1 MRPLVAS
8 ISLLPPT
15 NNSPGPPPSSRNT
28 RPPGSSARTAPASKA
43 STASANSSVSLAKR
57 VSWEPSAPST
67 TSTAEFR
74 PAPSPVN
81 FRTKCEVK
89 FMSLAVQLYI
99 QKRPALRWLVPFLL
113 SLGLAV
119 FTSAQ
124 SPASA
129 SSAMQPSRA
138 NPVLLET
145 LSWDEAERILTPDSV
160 VVIALGA
167 ESKEHGRHL
176 QLNNDFLMAEYL
188 KKRVLDAAPQ
198 NTVVAP
204 TINYSFYPAFL
215 EYPGST
221 SLSMDTARA
230 MITDI
235 VHSLTH
241 YGPRRFY
248 ILNTGIST
256 LRPLAQAAADLAK
269 DGIVLHYTDL
279 TKDDQVEKKVRQS
292 GGTHAD
298 EIETSMMLY
307 IAPETVRMIKAVR
320 DLNPNQPGG
329 LTRDPQGKG
338 TYSPTGAW
346 GDPTLAT
353 REKGQA
359 VVESLVSS
367 ILRDIEELRKT
378 TPSP

>member
-1 MRPLVAS
+1 
-8 ISLLPPT
+8 
-15 NNSPGPPPSSRNT
+15 
-28 RPPGSSARTAPASKA
+28 
-43 STASANSSVSLAKR
+43 
-57 VSWEPSAPST
+57 
-67 TSTAEFR
+67 
-74 PAPSPVN
+74 
-81 FRTKCEVK
+81 
-89 FMSLAVQLYI
+89 MSLTTKLNI
-99 QKRPALRWLVPFLL
+99 LKRPAVQWLVSLIFSL
-113 SLGLAV
+113 SVAV
-119 FTSAQ
+119 ITSAQ
-124 SPASA
+124 MPAPAA
-129 SSAMQPSRA
+129 STPQSTRA
-138 NPVLLET
+138 NSAVLLET
-145 LSWDEAERILTPDSV
+145 LSWDEAEHVLLPDTV

-188 KKRVLDAAPQ
+188 KKRVLDAATQ
-198 NTVVAP
+198 NTVIAP

-221 SLSMDTARA
+221 SLSMDTART

-235 VHSLTH
+235 VHSLAH
-241 YGPRRFY
+241 YGPHRFY

-256 LRPLAQAAADLAK
+256 LRPLAQASTDLAK
-269 DGIVLHYTDL
+269 DGIVLRYTDL
-279 TKDDQVEKKVRQS
+279 TRDDPVEKKVRQS

-307 IAPETVRMIKAVR
+307 IAPESVRMKKAAR
-320 DLNPNQPGG
+320 DLNANQPGG

-359 VVESLVSS
+359 VVESLMAT
-367 ILRDIEELRKT
+367 ILSDIDELRQT
-378 TPSP
+378 SLSPQK

>member
-1 MRPLVAS
+1 MSGMKVL
-8 ISLLPPT
+8 ILP
-15 NNSPGPPPSSRNT
+15 RN
-28 RPPGSSARTAPASKA
+28 
-43 STASANSSVSLAKR
+43 
-57 VSWEPSAPST
+57 
-67 TSTAEFR
+67 
-74 PAPSPVN
+74 
-81 FRTKCEVK
+81 
-89 FMSLAVQLYI
+89 
-99 QKRPALRWLVPFLL
+99 PALRWLTAISFW
-113 SLGLAV
+113 LGVAV
-119 FTSAQ
+119 FTAAQ
-124 SPASA
+124 SPLPAVP
-129 SSAMQPSRA
+129 SSQPAHA
-138 NPVLLET
+138 NAAVLLET
-145 LSWDEAERILTPDSV
+145 LSWDEAEHILTPETV

-176 QLNNDFLMAEYL
+176 QLNNDFVMAEYL

-221 SLSMDTARA
+221 SLTMDTARA
-230 MITDI
+230 MIVDI
-235 VHSLTH
+235 VHSLAH

-256 LRPLAQAAADLAK
+256 LRPLSQAATELAK
-269 DGIVLHYTDL
+269 DGIVLRYTDL
-279 TKDDQVEKKVRQS
+279 TKDDPVEKKVRQS

-307 IAPETVRMIKAVR
+307 IAPETVRMKKAAK
-320 DLNPNQPGG
+320 DLNPDRPGG
-329 LTRDPQGKG
+329 LTRDPHGKG

-359 VVESLVSS
+359 LTESLVST
-367 ILRDIEELRKT
+367 ILKDIDDLRQT
-378 TPSP
+378 SPATAK

>member
-1 MRPLVAS
+1 MSMVKSMRIPKRPVLRLLVSIFLALGVSAIAS
-8 ISLLPPT
+8 GQST
-15 NNSPGPPPSSRNT
+15 AVSPSQP
-28 RPPGSSARTAPASKA
+28 APANA
-43 STASANSSVSLAKR
+43 A
-57 VSWEPSAPST
+57 
-67 TSTAEFR
+67 
-74 PAPSPVN
+74 
-81 FRTKCEVK
+81 
-89 FMSLAVQLYI
+89 
-99 QKRPALRWLVPFLL
+99 
-113 SLGLAV
+113 
-119 FTSAQ
+119 
-124 SPASA
+124 
-129 SSAMQPSRA
+129 
-138 NPVLLET
+138 VLLET
-145 LSWDEAERILTPDSV
+145 LSWDEAEKILTPSTV

-198 NTVVAP
+198 NVVVAP

-221 SLSMDTARA
+221 SLSVDTARA

-235 VHSLTH
+235 VHSLAH
-241 YGPRRFY
+241 YGPHRFY

-256 LRPLAQAAADLAK
+256 LRPLEQVASDLAK

-279 TKDDQVEKKVRQS
+279 TRDDPVEKKVRQS

-307 IAPETVRMIKAVR
+307 IAPESVRMKKAAR
-320 DLNPNQPGG
+320 DLNPHQPGG

-338 TYSPTGAW
+338 TYSPSGAW

-359 VVESLVSS
+359 VVESLVAT
-367 ILRDIEELRKT
+367 ILKDIEDLRAAAIPATK
-378 TPSP
+378 

>member
-1 MRPLVAS
+1 MTFVLASRPLEKLALRSVAWCL
-8 ISLLPPT
+8 SLLAIAT
-15 NNSPGPPPSSRNT
+15 
-28 RPPGSSARTAPASKA
+28 
-43 STASANSSVSLAKR
+43 
-57 VSWEPSAPST
+57 
-67 TSTAEFR
+67 
-74 PAPSPVN
+74 
-81 FRTKCEVK
+81 
-89 FMSLAVQLYI
+89 
-99 QKRPALRWLVPFLL
+99 L
-113 SLGLAV
+113 S
-119 FTSAQ
+119 SAQ
-124 SPASA
+124 SPAVT
-129 SSAMQPSRA
+129 PPPVEHT
-138 NPVLLET
+138 NPAVLLET
-145 LSWDEAERILTPDSV
+145 LSWDEAERVLTSDTV

-204 TINYSFYPAFL
+204 TINYSYYPAFL

-235 VHSLTH
+235 IHSLAH

-256 LRPLAQAAADLAK
+256 LKPLAQATADLSK

-279 TKDDQVEKKVRQS
+279 TKDDPVEKKVRQS

-307 IAPETVRMIKAVR
+307 IAPESVRMKKAAR
-320 DLNPNQPGG
+320 DLSPNQPGG

-359 VVESLVSS
+359 VVESLVAT
-367 ILRDIEELRKT
+367 ILKDIEDLRQIALP
-378 TPSP
+378 PSK

>member
-1 MRPLVAS
+1 M
-8 ISLLPPT
+8 ISVPA
-15 NNSPGPPPSSRNT
+15 
-28 RPPGSSARTAPASKA
+28 ARHIKKS
-43 STASANSSVSLAKR
+43 
-57 VSWEPSAPST
+57 
-67 TSTAEFR
+67 
-74 PAPSPVN
+74 
-81 FRTKCEVK
+81 
-89 FMSLAVQLYI
+89 
-99 QKRPALRWLVPFLL
+99 ALRSTVCFLFSLFVTTL
-113 SLGLAV
+113 S
-119 FTSAQ
+119 SAQ
-124 SPASA
+124 STPAPPT
-129 SSAMQPSRA
+129 PSEHR
-138 NPVLLET
+138 NPAVLLET
-145 LSWDEAERILTPDSV
+145 LSWDEAEKILTADTV
-160 VVIALGA
+160 VMIALGA

-198 NTVVAP
+198 NVVVAP

-235 VHSLTH
+235 VHSLAH
-241 YGPRRFY
+241 YGPRHFY

-256 LRPLAQAAADLAK
+256 LRPLAQAATDLSK
-269 DGIVLHYTDL
+269 DGIVLRYTDL
-279 TKDDQVEKKVRQS
+279 TKDDPVEKKVRQS

-307 IAPETVRMIKAVR
+307 IAPETVRMKKAAK

-359 VVESLVSS
+359 VTESLVAT
-367 ILRDIEELRKT
+367 ILKDIDDLRQIAPP
-378 TPSP
+378 PSK

>member
-1 MRPLVAS
+1 MSSVPAAKRFEELSLRTTICVLF
-8 ISLLPPT
+8 SLL
-15 NNSPGPPPSSRNT
+15 
-28 RPPGSSARTAPASKA
+28 
-43 STASANSSVSLAKR
+43 V
-57 VSWEPSAPST
+57 T
-67 TSTAEFR
+67 T
-74 PAPSPVN
+74 
-81 FRTKCEVK
+81 
-89 FMSLAVQLYI
+89 
-99 QKRPALRWLVPFLL
+99 L
-113 SLGLAV
+113 S
-119 FTSAQ
+119 SAQ
-124 SPASA
+124 STPATPPA
-129 SSAMQPSRA
+129 EHG
-138 NPVLLET
+138 NPAILLEA
-145 LSWDEAERILTPDSV
+145 LSWDEAEHILTPETV

-198 NTVVAP
+198 SVVVAP

-256 LRPLAQAAADLAK
+256 LRPLAQAATDLSK
-269 DGIVLHYTDL
+269 DGVVLRYTDL
-279 TKDDQVEKKVRQS
+279 TRDDPVEKKLRQS

-307 IAPETVRMIKAVR
+307 IAPESVRMKKAAK
-320 DLNPNQPGG
+320 DLSPNQPGG

-359 VVESLVSS
+359 VVESLVAT
-367 ILRDIEELRKT
+367 ILKDIDDLRKAAA
-378 TPSP
+378 PPVPK

>member
-1 MRPLVAS
+1 LA
-8 ISLLPPT
+8 LPP
-15 NNSPGPPPSSRNT
+15 
-28 RPPGSSARTAPASKA
+28 
-43 STASANSSVSLAKR
+43 
-57 VSWEPSAPST
+57 W
-67 TSTAEFR
+67 
-74 PAPSPVN
+74 
-81 FRTKCEVK
+81 
-89 FMSLAVQLYI
+89 
-99 QKRPALRWLVPFLL
+99 LRLNRL
-113 SLGLAV
+113 
-119 FTSAQ
+119 
-124 SPASA
+124 
-129 SSAMQPSRA
+129 PSRPRSLRA
-138 NPVLLET
+138 QAPLFFSKLF
-145 LSWDEAERILTPDSV
+145 SWDEAEHVLTPDTV

-176 QLNNDFLMAEYL
+176 QLNNDFLMAEYF
-188 KKRVLDAAPQ
+188 KNRVLASAPQ
-198 NTVVAP
+198 NTIVAP

-235 VHSLTH
+235 IHSLAH

-256 LRPLAQAAADLAK
+256 LKPLAQAVTELAK
-269 DGIVLHYTDL
+269 DGVVLRYTDL
-279 TKDDQVEKKVRQS
+279 TRDDPVEKKLRQS

-307 IAPETVRMIKAVR
+307 IAPETVRMKKAVR

-359 VVESLVSS
+359 VVESLVST
-367 ILRDIEELRKT
+367 ILKDIDDLRQTSLPAPK
-378 TPSP
+378 

>member
-1 MRPLVAS
+1 
-8 ISLLPPT
+8 
-15 NNSPGPPPSSRNT
+15 
-28 RPPGSSARTAPASKA
+28 
-43 STASANSSVSLAKR
+43 
-57 VSWEPSAPST
+57 
-67 TSTAEFR
+67 
-74 PAPSPVN
+74 
-81 FRTKCEVK
+81 
-89 FMSLAVQLYI
+89 MSLTMQPGIL
-99 QKRPALRWLVPFLL
+99 KRLVLRWTTFLGFALLIAVL
-113 SLGLAV
+113 S
-119 FTSAQ
+119 SAQ
-124 SPASA
+124 SAAPPVPAP
-129 SSAMQPSRA
+129 QPNRA

-145 LSWDEAERILTPDSV
+145 LSWDEAEHILTPETV

-188 KKRVLDAAPQ
+188 KKRVLAAGPQ
-198 NTVVAP
+198 NVVVAP

-235 VHSLTH
+235 VHSLAH

-256 LRPLAQAAADLAK
+256 LRPLAQAATDLAK

-279 TKDDQVEKKVRQS
+279 TRDDPVEKKLRQS

-307 IAPETVRMIKAVR
+307 IAPETVRIKKAAR

-359 VVESLVSS
+359 VVESLVAT
-367 ILRDIEELRKT
+367 ILKDIDDLRQT
-378 TPSP
+378 SLSPPK

>member
-1 MRPLVAS
+1 MSIVKSMRIQKGPVPRLLVSIFLTLGVAATAS
-8 ISLLPPT
+8 GQST
-15 NNSPGPPPSSRNT
+15 AVPPSQPA
-28 RPPGSSARTAPASKA
+28 RPYVA
-43 STASANSSVSLAKR
+43 
-57 VSWEPSAPST
+57 
-67 TSTAEFR
+67 
-74 PAPSPVN
+74 
-81 FRTKCEVK
+81 
-89 FMSLAVQLYI
+89 
-99 QKRPALRWLVPFLL
+99 
-113 SLGLAV
+113 
-119 FTSAQ
+119 
-124 SPASA
+124 
-129 SSAMQPSRA
+129 
-138 NPVLLET
+138 VLLET
-145 LSWDEAERILTPDSV
+145 LSWDEAEKILTPNTM

-198 NTVVAP
+198 NVVVAP

-221 SLSMDTARA
+221 SLSVDTARA

-235 VHSLTH
+235 VHSLAH

-256 LRPLAQAAADLAK
+256 LQPLAQAASDLAK
-269 DGIVLHYTDL
+269 DGIVLHFTDL
-279 TKDDQVEKKVRQS
+279 TKDDPVEKKVRQS

-307 IAPETVRMIKAVR
+307 IAPESVRMKKAAR

-359 VVESLVSS
+359 VVESLVAT
-367 ILRDIEELRKT
+367 ILKDIEDMRQTALPAAK
-378 TPSP
+378 

>member
-1 MRPLVAS
+1 
-8 ISLLPPT
+8 
-15 NNSPGPPPSSRNT
+15 
-28 RPPGSSARTAPASKA
+28 
-43 STASANSSVSLAKR
+43 
-57 VSWEPSAPST
+57 
-67 TSTAEFR
+67 
-74 PAPSPVN
+74 
-81 FRTKCEVK
+81 
-89 FMSLAVQLYI
+89 MSLTKQLNI
-99 QKRPALRWLVPFLL
+99 LKRPALRWLVSVLF
-113 SLGLAV
+113 SLGISVLA
-119 FTSAQ
+119 SAQ
-124 SPASA
+124 LPAPTVSA
-129 SSAMQPSRA
+129 PQPARA
-138 NPVLLET
+138 NSAILLET
-145 LSWDEAERILTPDSV
+145 LSWDEAEHILTPDTV
-160 VVIALGA
+160 VIIALGA

-188 KKRVLDAAPQ
+188 KKRVLAATQ
-198 NTVVAP
+198 SVVVAP

-221 SLSMDTARA
+221 SLSMATARA

-235 VHSLTH
+235 IRSLAH

-256 LRPLAQAAADLAK
+256 LRPLAQAAAELAT

-279 TKDDQVEKKVRQS
+279 TKDDPVEKKLRQS

-307 IAPETVRMIKAVR
+307 IAPESVRMKKALK

-359 VVESLVSS
+359 VVESLVTT
-367 ILRDIEELRKT
+367 ILKDIDDLSH
-378 TPSP
+378 TPLPPAK

>member
-1 MRPLVAS
+1 MYVIKNR
-8 ISLLPPT
+8 SLCWITFVLFVI
-15 NNSPGPPPSSRNT
+15 
-28 RPPGSSARTAPASKA
+28 GS
-43 STASANSSVSLAKR
+43 
-57 VSWEPSAPST
+57 
-67 TSTAEFR
+67 
-74 PAPSPVN
+74 
-81 FRTKCEVK
+81 
-89 FMSLAVQLYI
+89 AVQ
-99 QKRPALRWLVPFLL
+99 P
-113 SLGLAV
+113 
-119 FTSAQ
+119 TSAQ
-124 SPASA
+124 SPTSSATPQPPLA
-129 SSAMQPSRA
+129 SSA
-138 NPVLLET
+138 VLLET
-145 LSWDEAERILTPDSV
+145 LSWDEAERVLTPGAV

-188 KKRVLDAAPQ
+188 KKRVLASASQ
-198 NTVVAP
+198 NTIVAP

-235 VHSLTH
+235 VHSLAH

-256 LRPLAQAAADLAK
+256 LGPLTQAATDLSK
-269 DGIVLHYTDL
+269 DGIVLHFTDL
-279 TKDDQVEKKVRQS
+279 TKDDPVEKKLRQS

-307 IAPETVRMIKAVR
+307 IAPESVRMKKAVR
-320 DLNPNQPGG
+320 DLNPHQPGG

-359 VVESLVSS
+359 VTESLVST
-367 ILRDIEELRKT
+367 ILKDIDDLRQ
-378 TPSP
+378 TPLPSAK